1 MIPLSKIDSVAAF
14 LGLLLFVGGLKATM
28 TSFDPTAGGA
38 ASAGNIRLQLSGG
51 LVYLMAAFLILVR
64 LEKFLLFSQRN
75 FAMIVFLAIPLLSV
89 VWSIAPDVTARRAI
103 ALAGTS
109 LFGMYLAFALPVE
122 RVIRILAVVYSITAI
137 VSLIVVIILPTYGTH
152 QFGNYA
158 GLWRGLYAQKNEF
171 GATMAMA
178 AIVIFL
184 CPKHTSKER
193 LLGRI
198 MVVLCVLLMVMSES
212 RAAWISFA
220 SVCLVALAIRSVG
233 GQGAKTSVKV
243 ALTIA
248 VSAVVIFLL
257 IKNMIPLLEMIGKDP
272 TLTGRTDIWGLALD
286 RAAERPLLGYGY
298 RAYWIDGNKDRLQLI
313 EGWADYIN
321 HGHNTYLDLYVE
333 LGYLGCFGFLIV
345 ILAFFVKI
353 AKRIKYSNDYVNI
366 WAVSSMFFIL
376 VRGTAESTILQHAD
390 INWVLFVYFFALF
403 QGYRRQS
410 DQTIRQSSP
419 LFVNESRLLRETW
432 TR

>member
-1 MIPLSKIDSVAAF
+1 MIPLSKIDSVVAF

-51 LVYLMAAFLILVR
+51 LVYLMTAFLILVR
-64 LEKFLLFSQRN
+64 LEKFLSFGQRN
-75 FAMIVFLAIPLLSV
+75 FAMIVFLAVPLLSV

-137 VSLIVVIILPTYGTH
+137 VSLIVIIILPTYGTH

-212 RAAWISFA
+212 RAAWVSFA
-220 SVCLVALAIRSVG
+220 SVCLVGLAIKSVS
-233 GQGAKTSVKV
+233 GQGATTSVKV
-243 ALTIA
+243 GLTIA
-248 VSAVVIFLL
+248 ASVVVIVLL
-257 IKNMIPLLEMIGKDP
+257 IKNLVPLLEMIGKDP
-272 TLTGRTDIWGLALD
+272 TLSGRTDIWVLALD
-286 RAAERPLLGYGY
+286 RAAERPILGYGY
-298 RAYWIDGNKDRLQLI
+298 RAYWIDENKDRLQLI
-313 EGWADYIN
+313 EGWFDYIN

-333 LGYLGCFGFLIV
+333 LGYLGCLGFLIV
-345 ILAFFVKI
+345 MLAFFIKI
-353 AKRIKYSNDYVNI
+353 TRRIKYSNDYINL

-376 VRGTAESTILQHAD
+376 IRGTAESTILQHAD

-419 LFVNESRLLRETW
+419 LFVNESRLLRQS
-432 TR
+432 